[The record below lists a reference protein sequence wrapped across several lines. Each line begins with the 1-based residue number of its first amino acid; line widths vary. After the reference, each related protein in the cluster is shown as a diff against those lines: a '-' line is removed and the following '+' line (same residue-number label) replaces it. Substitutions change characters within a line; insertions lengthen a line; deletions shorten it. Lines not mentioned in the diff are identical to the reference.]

1 MNLFEAFLMAAA
13 VAIAYLFS
21 IGEKVIHVD
30 LSGLLPKN
38 SKSAKRRRLLVKC
51 DTPLQGEKQNICHRK
66 YGPFVVRQRN
76 GGSNE
81 YGRK

>member
-38 SKSAKRRRLLVKC
+38 SKSAKRRRLLVIHPCRGKSC
-51 DTPLQGEKQNICHRK
+51 TAR
-66 YGPFVVRQRN
+66 
-76 GGSNE
+76 S
-81 YGRK
+81 GRCLRR